1 MSAAPSFVA
10 QLGIAALLGGL
21 GGGVCLALG
30 YGDVVSGPLAG
41 GGGGLLF
48 AWLLRG
54 RPIDAGE
61 GLIWGLAFAFLWWL
75 ALPAGLLAAW
85 SAGANACELSTVRA
99 LVPLLIGYL
108 VCVGAPLG
116 LGMGVWSSWRR
127 TGPRD
132 AFHLPRAL
140 VVGGLAGL
148 AGSRVFATVGETMLS
163 PLPGGDT
170 SRLLQHLLAA
180 AVIGAVY
187 GLLFQRAVRGL
198 GSCMGWGL
206 AYGMLW
212 WCLGP
217 MTAVP
222 LLRGGAIEWSVERA
236 ADAYGLLV
244 AHVFFGLLL
253 GLLYEA
259 VDRVWQALFVESDP
273 LHREPEGIGT
283 RFTLALLWGAVAG
296 IVGGLVFSLPM
307 LDTGILPYVASL
319 AGGSGEGLGFV
330 VHLAIS
336 TSIGM
341 LYGALFARQTP
352 DLGIAVGWGLL
363 YGLIWWYLGQLT
375 LFPHLLGE
383 PFDWSI
389 LGASTALPSLVG
401 HLAYGATTAGVF
413 VAFELWHGRR
423 RAVDPRYRAR
433 VARAGRR
440 GGSPAAALWVF
451 ALGLGVLLPIV
462 LG

>member
-1 MSAAPSFVA
+1 MNAHPSLLL
-10 QLGIAALLGGL
+10 QLGVATLIGCL
-21 GGGVCLALG
+21 GGGACLALG
-30 YGDVVSGPLAG
+30 YADAVSGPIAGAG
-41 GGGGLLF
+41 GGLVF
-48 AWLLRG
+48 AWLLQG
-54 RPIDAGE
+54 RAIDAGE

-75 ALPAGLLAAW
+75 ALPAGLLAAA
-85 SAGANACELSTVRA
+85 SAGEAACQLSTVRTQ
-99 LVPLLIGYL
+99 VPMLIGYL
-108 VCVGAPLG
+108 VCLGAPLG
-116 LGMGVWSSWRR
+116 LGMGLWASWRGSSGR
-127 TGPRD
+127 SVFRVS
-132 AFHLPRAL
+132 RAL

-148 AGSRVFATVGETMLS
+148 VGSRVFASVGDSMLS
-163 PLPGGDT
+163 PLPGGDA
-170 SRLLQHLLAA
+170 SRVLQHFATA
-180 AVIGAVY
+180 IAIGAVY

-198 GSCMGWGL
+198 GSCMGWGM

-217 MTAVP
+217 MTASP
-222 LLRGGAIEWSVERA
+222 LLRGEAIDWSVDRA
-236 ADAYGLLV
+236 ASAYGLFV

-259 VDRVWQALFVESDP
+259 VDKVWQALFVESDP

-296 IVGGLVFSLPM
+296 LAGGLVFSLPM

-319 AGGSGEGLGFV
+319 AGGTSEWLGFGL
-330 VHLAIS
+330 HLSIS
-336 TSIGM
+336 VLIGM

-352 DLGIAVGWGLL
+352 DLGIAFGWGLL

-383 PFDWSI
+383 AFDWSI

-413 VAFELWHGRR
+413 VAFELWYGRR

-433 VARAGRR
+433 VARARR
-440 GGSPAAALWVF
+440 GGGSPAAALWVF

>member
-1 MSAAPSFVA
+1 MSARTSPLLVPCA
-10 QLGIAALLGGL
+10 AALVGAL
-21 GGGVCLALG
+21 GGGVCMALG
-30 YGDVVSGPLAG
+30 QADVVAGPLAG
-41 GGGGLLF
+41 AGGGLVF

-54 RPIDAGE
+54 RALDVGE
-61 GLIWGLAFAFLWWL
+61 GLIWGLAWAFLWWL
-75 ALPAGLLAAW
+75 ALPAGLLAVRAD
-85 SAGANACELSTVRA
+85 ATACELSTVRA
-99 LVPLLIGYL
+99 QVPALIGYL
-108 VCVGAPLG
+108 VCLGAPLG
-116 LGMGVWSSWRR
+116 LTMGLWSSWRR
-127 TGPRD
+127 AGSRGVFR
-132 AFHLPRAL
+132 ASRAL

-148 AGSRVFATVGETMLS
+148 AGSRVFASVGSAMLS
-163 PLPGGDT
+163 PLPGGDA
-170 SRLLQHLLAA
+170 SRTLQHLATAA
-180 AVIGAVY
+180 AIGAVY

-198 GSCMGWGL
+198 GSCMGWGM

-222 LLRGGAIEWSVERA
+222 LLRGEVIDWSVDRA
-236 ADAYGLLV
+236 AAAYGLFV

-259 VDRVWQALFVESDP
+259 VDKVWQALFVESDP

-296 IVGGLVFSLPM
+296 LAGGLVFSLPM

-319 AGGSGEGLGFV
+319 AGGSGEWLGFT
-330 VHLAIS
+330 VHLSIS
-336 TSIGM
+336 ALIGM

-352 DLGIAVGWGLL
+352 DLGIAFGWGLL

-383 PFDWSI
+383 AFDWSI
-389 LGASTALPSLVG
+389 VGASTALPSLVG

-413 VAFELWHGRR
+413 VLFELWYDRR
-423 RAVDPRYRAR
+423 RAVDPRWRAR
-433 VARAGRR
+433 AARTPR
-440 GGSPAAALWVF
+440 GAGSPAAALWVF

>member
-1 MSAAPSFVA
+1 
-10 QLGIAALLGGL
+10 
-21 GGGVCLALG
+21 
-30 YGDVVSGPLAG
+30 VV
-41 GGGGLLF
+41 F

-54 RPIDAGE
+54 RTIDAGE

-75 ALPAGLLAAW
+75 ALPAGLLTAW
-85 SAGANACELSTVRA
+85 SAGATACELSTVRA
-99 LVPLLIGYL
+99 QVPLLIGYL
-108 VCVGAPLG
+108 VCLGAPLG
-116 LGMGVWSSWRR
+116 LGMGLWSMSGRQA
-127 TGPRD
+127 PRD
-132 AFHLPRAL
+132 AFRVPRAL

-148 AGSRVFATVGETMLS
+148 LGSRVFASVGDAMLS
-163 PLPGGDT
+163 PLPGGDA
-170 SRLLQHLLAA
+170 SRLVQHLAA
-180 AVIGAVY
+180 AAAIGAAY

-217 MTAVP
+217 MTALP
-222 LLRGGAIEWSVERA
+222 LLRGETIDWSVDRA
-236 ADAYGLLV
+236 ANAYGLLV

-253 GLLYEA
+253 GLLHA
-259 VDRVWQALFVESDP
+259 AIDKVWQALFVESDP

-283 RFTLALLWGAVAG
+283 RLTLALLWGAVAG
-296 IVGGLVFSLPM
+296 LVGGLVFSLPM

-319 AGGSGEGLGFV
+319 VGGTGEGLGLV
-330 VHLAIS
+330 VHLSLS
-336 TSIGM
+336 TWIGM
-341 LYGALFARQTP
+341 VYGALFARQTP
-352 DLGIAVGWGLL
+352 DLGIAIGWGLL

-413 VAFELWHGRR
+413 VVFELWYGRR

-433 VARAGRR
+433 VARASR
-440 GGSPAAALWVF
+440 GTGSPAAALWVF